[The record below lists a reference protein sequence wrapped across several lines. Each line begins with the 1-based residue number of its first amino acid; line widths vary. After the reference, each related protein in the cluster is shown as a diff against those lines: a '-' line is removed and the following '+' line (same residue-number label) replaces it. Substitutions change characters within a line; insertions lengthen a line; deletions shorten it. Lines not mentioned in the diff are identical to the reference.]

1 MKIATYYAT
10 HALGRA
16 DMSTPDAD
24 AVVQRVNAVTG
35 SNGDSLY
42 RDRVQAELDAL
53 IDAEAQKLYQISVEA
68 VETEIEDD

>member
-1 MKIATYYAT
+1 MKITTYYAT

-24 AVVQRVNAVTG
+24 AVIQRVNAVTG

-42 RDRVQAELDAL
+42 RDRVQDEIDAL
-53 IDAEAQKLYQISVEA
+53 IDAETQKLYQVSVDA

>member
-1 MKIATYYAT
+1 MKITIYYAT

-53 IDAEAQKLYQISVEA
+53 IDAETQKLYQVSVDA

>member
-1 MKIATYYAT
+1 MKITTYYAT

-24 AVVQRVNAVTG
+24 AVVQRVNSVTG

-42 RDRVQAELDAL
+42 RDRVQVEIDAL
-53 IDAEAQKLYQISVEA
+53 IDAETQKLYQISIDA
-68 VETEIEDD
+68 VDTEIEDD

>member
-35 SNGDSLY
+35 SNLRSAAMGHTENTAHNATVVEGMLDKLILKFPSHGGD
-42 RDRVQAELDAL
+42 
-53 IDAEAQKLYQISVEA
+53 I
-68 VETEIEDD
+68 

>member
-1 MKIATYYAT
+1 MKITIYYAT

-53 IDAEAQKLYQISVEA
+53 IDAETQKLYQISVEA
-68 VETEIEDD
+68 FEAEIEDD

>member
-1 MKIATYYAT
+1 MKITTYYAT

-24 AVVQRVNAVTG
+24 AVIQRVNAVTG

-53 IDAEAQKLYQISVEA
+53 IDAETQKLYQVSVDA